1 MDEMHNL
8 CLMDTSKRTSNAS
21 FSMRILNSCMEI
33 SLYGRMALVNASACL
48 RALILLGGL
57 TFCFAFMIRQ
67 DSCRC
72 WWEIVIEQMPQLLA
86 KCPQLERLRE
96 LFMGIPRSPSE
107 HSSHKRHR

>member
-1 MDEMHNL
+1 MDEMQNL

-21 FSMRILNSCMEI
+21 FSMRILNSCMKI
-33 SLYGRMALVNASACL
+33 SPYGRMALVNASACP

-72 WWEIVIEQMPQLLA
+72 LAEIVIEQMPQLFECSKL
-86 KCPQLERLRE
+86 KLLRG
-96 LFMGIPRSPSE
+96 LFKGIPRSLSE
-107 HSSHKRHR
+107 HSFRKRRR